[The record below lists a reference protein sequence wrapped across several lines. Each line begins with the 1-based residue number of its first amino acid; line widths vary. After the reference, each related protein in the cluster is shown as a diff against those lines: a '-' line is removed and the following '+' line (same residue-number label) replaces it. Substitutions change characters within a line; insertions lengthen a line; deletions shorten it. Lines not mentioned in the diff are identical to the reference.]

1 KRDIEVRGEVFLPF
15 SSFHKIN
22 EQRKERG
29 EPLFANPRNAA
40 AGSIRLLD
48 PREVASRKL
57 DVFLY
62 SIAVAG
68 EEPVSQWDS
77 LKILGQLGFKTNP
90 FSRKFDTLDDVISFF
105 TTWSDRRDDLQYDV
119 DGIVVKVNSSDQ
131 QSRLGSTAKFPRWAI
146 SYKFPARQATT
157 RINDIL
163 VQVGRTGALT
173 PVAALEPVKLSGI
186 TITRST
192 LHNEEEIQR
201 KDIRIGDYVL
211 VERSGDVIPK
221 VVSVMKDRRTGR
233 ETEFIFPVTCP
244 VCHSAA
250 FKPEDEVI
258 SRCTNPSCP
267 AKLKESLLHF
277 ASRRAMNI
285 EGLGEALVNQLLQEG
300 FVQSIPDLYNLNREQ
315 LENLERMGPKSSQ
328 NLLDEIEQ
336 SKTRNLHR
344 LVYALGIRHVGERT
358 AKVLAAHFGSLE
370 ALTEAQSEE
379 LIGIEDIGPKVAASI
394 VFFFRQP
401 ENREL
406 LSRLKLK
413 GLNFYAETRDIP
425 EKEPLEGQTFVLT
438 GTLSMMTREEAR
450 ERIEARGGKVMS
462 SVSSK
467 TSYLVLGN
475 SPGTKL
481 EKAREMGVIIL
492 NEDEFLKK
500 IDR

>member
-1 KRDIEVRGEVFLPF
+1 
-15 SSFHKIN
+15 
-22 EQRKERG
+22 
-29 EPLFANPRNAA
+29 
-40 AGSIRLLD
+40 
-48 PREVASRKL
+48 
-57 DVFLY
+57 
-62 SIAVAG
+62 
-68 EEPVSQWDS
+68 
-77 LKILGQLGFKTNP
+77 
-90 FSRKFDTLDDVISFF
+90 
-105 TTWSDRRDDLQYDV
+105 
-119 DGIVVKVNSSDQ
+119 
-131 QSRLGSTAKFPRWAI
+131 
-146 SYKFPARQATT
+146 
-157 RINDIL
+157 
-163 VQVGRTGALT
+163 
-173 PVAALEPVKLSGI
+173 
-186 TITRST
+186 
-192 LHNEEEIQR
+192 
-201 KDIRIGDYVL
+201 
-211 VERSGDVIPK
+211 
-221 VVSVMKDRRTGR
+221 
-233 ETEFIFPVTCP
+233 
-244 VCHSAA
+244 
-250 FKPEDEVI
+250 
-258 SRCTNPSCP
+258 
-267 AKLKESLLHF
+267 
-277 ASRRAMNI
+277 
-285 EGLGEALVNQLLQEG
+285 
-300 FVQSIPDLYNLNREQ
+300 
-315 LENLERMGPKSSQ
+315 
-328 NLLDEIEQ
+328 
-336 SKTRNLHR
+336 
-344 LVYALGIRHVGERT
+344 VGERT